1 MEKEK
6 LDQLIEKVGGREKLT
21 LILQRRLKELAG
33 GDAPKVEN
41 APADLIEAA
50 LLEILEGKIDL
61 TVTVPTQR
69 QLAPSYESSGRP
81 SPMMR
86 APRPGPRP
94 GGPMRRPGVAPG
106 GRPGGGMRRQGPPR
120 RGGGGGG
127 GGNRGG
133 GRWQGP
139 R

>member
-6 LDQLIEKVGGREKLT
+6 LDQLTEKVGGREKLT

-33 GDAPKVEN
+33 GEAPKIENPPSDLVEV
-41 APADLIEAA
+41 A
-50 LLEILEGKIDL
+50 LLEVFEGKIDL
-61 TVTVPTQR
+61 TVTVPAQR
-69 QLAPSYESSGRP
+69 PYAPSYESTGRP

-94 GGPMRRPGVAPG
+94 GGPSRRPGYATG

-120 RGGGGGG
+120 RGGPG